1 MQEEVDGV
9 VTVFGVEGVGE
20 GGGGVEAVEGGD
32 WGKGVWGGRGG
43 VCFGKSGLVGL
54 GEGGEVGSGVGGEV
68 GLWKYGVQV
77 YVGFEEDWEVEGGIG
92 VGLDG
97 PHE

>member
-1 MQEEVDGV
+1 MEEEVDGV
-9 VTVFGVEGVGE
+9 VAVFGVEGVGE

-32 WGKGVWGGRGG
+32 WGRGRGVWGGGG
-43 VCFGKSGLVGL
+43 AVRFGK
-54 GEGGEVGSGVGGEV
+54 GGEV
-68 GLWKYGVQV
+68 GLWRYGGEV

-97 PHE
+97 GDEGR